1 MQRLKPFYILWS
13 TFTYI
18 NFLFFNKISLKYF
31 VWLGQVLVVACMMQF
46 SSQGSNSG
54 SLHWKCGISTTGP
67 QGKSRINFS
76 SHPCSCC
83 YCSVTK
89 SCLTLCDPMDCSTP
103 GFPVFHYLPEFAQTH
118 VHWIGDAIQPSHPL
132 SSASPPALNLSQQQG
147 LFQWVGFS
155 HQVAKVLELQHP
167 SMQWI
172 FRVDFL

>member
-103 GFPVFHYLPEFAQTH
+103 GFPVFHYLPEFAQTP
-118 VHWIGDAIQPSHPL
+118 VHWVSDANQPSHPL
-132 SSASPPALNLSQQQG
+132 SPPAPPALSLSQHQG
-147 LFQWVGFS
+147 LF
-155 HQVAKVLELQHP
+155 
-167 SMQWI
+167 
-172 FRVDFL
+172 